1 MCDHLHEQTSR
12 YDAAAR
18 MLSFLVVCP
27 VCETERVVETVGY
40 EPRFKP
46 CIVPAPKTQSF
57 PDLGVTEHLRLA
69 A

>member
-12 YDAAAR
+12 YDSDVKV
-18 MLSFLVVCP
+18 LTFLLVCP
-27 VCETERVVETVGY
+27 TCETERVVEELPY

-46 CIVPAPKTQSF
+46 CALPGRRQSDFVDNAAPQ
-57 PDLGVTEHLRLA
+57 PVRLA